1 MFVMSA
7 NSALQLTAQSA
18 VVLWVPSALRAPA
31 ATELRRYTLGK
42 VWPLTISSGNELRTR
57 LLRS

>member
-31 ATELRRYTLGK
+31 ATELRRYAFM
-42 VWPLTISSGNELRTR
+42 VVIR
-57 LLRS
+57 